1 MFGLLYRVQQKKWT
15 PEVFAIF
22 LAKVLDFYTKFLQL
36 YLLKPSTSNCQV
48 KCDSVEKRW
57 SYRFFNM

>member
-48 KCDSVEKRW
+48 KCDSVEKR
-57 SYRFFNM
+57 